1 VQITNVLS
9 RLSDPTGFGQ
19 HREVVDTA
27 VSKAADA
34 VSSAAA
40 AVSSSSSKLKE
51 ILTGYDVTDITP
63 KAFSEMLQK
72 LQESGLISS
81 KDLQELS
88 KIRTDLDQQGV
99 ASDQSVNLV
108 EMYTKKL
115 QEAEKTAKDQA
126 AATSTA
132 STSTL
137 RRRLD
142 WLQKFAAIHASPD
155 AATINTL
162 A

>member
-19 HREVVDTA
+19 HREA
-27 VSKAADA
+27 VDA
-34 VSSAAA
+34 VVSEATDAVNSAAA
-40 AVSSSSSKLKE
+40 VVSSSSSKLKE

-72 LQESGLISS
+72 LQESGLIPS
-81 KDLQELS
+81 KDLHELS
-88 KIRTDLDQQGV
+88 QIRTELDRQGV
-99 ASDQSVNLV
+99 ASDQHVNLV

-115 QEAEKTAKDQA
+115 QDAEKAAKTP
-126 AATSTA
+126 AATA
-132 STSTL
+132 SVQ
-137 RRRLD
+137 RRLD
-142 WLQKFAAIHASPD
+142 WLEKFATIQASHD
-155 AATINTL
+155 AATIDTL